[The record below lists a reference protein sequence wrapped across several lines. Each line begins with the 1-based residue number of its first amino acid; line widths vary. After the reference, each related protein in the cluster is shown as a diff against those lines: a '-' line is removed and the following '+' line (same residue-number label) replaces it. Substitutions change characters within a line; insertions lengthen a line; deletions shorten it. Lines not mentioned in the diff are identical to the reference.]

1 MGGFSIITNNSRL
14 LVYTYYDL
22 QVRSKLHSNKRVSL
36 EMGVKG
42 ETDDN
47 DINYIRLDGTYK
59 TQVTQCVLYANPVMI
74 DEEDSRDEGESGACS
89 YHTVILDCAP
99 IVFIDSTGI
108 AVLEQ
113 VSFLVILKS
122 IFDFT

>member
-1 MGGFSIITNNSRL
+1 M
-14 LVYTYYDL
+14 
-22 QVRSKLHSNKRVSL
+22 
-36 EMGVKG
+36 KG

-47 DINYIRLDGTYK
+47 DINYIRLDGIIYTYK

-74 DEEDSRDEGESGACS
+74 DEEDSRDKGESGACS

-113 VSFLVILKS
+113 VSFNTHLVILKS